1 MRNRQFVRLPAQDVH
16 IGGDARLGSCRVP
29 IERRGGCRLLDRL
42 RLGLASR
49 SRVIEDDTAVR

>member
-1 MRNRQFVRLPAQDVH
+1 MLPINRIERLVPVQ

-42 RLGLASR
+42 RLGLAGG
-49 SRVIEDDTAVR
+49 SRVMEDDTAVR